1 MRKLII
7 SIAAAVA
14 VVGVLSM
21 GALTPSADAASYWG
35 GTSSTTRYSP
45 LLGSTQ
51 TTWSNGMSAT
61 SRYSPLLG
69 STQTTWSN
77 GMSATSRYSP
87 LLGSTRT
94 TYSGYGYGG

>member
-1 MRKLII
+1 MRKLTI

-21 GALTPSADAASYWG
+21 GGLTPSAHAASYWG
-35 GTSSTTRYSP
+35 GTSSTSRYNS

-51 TTWSNGMSAT
+51 
-61 SRYSPLLG
+61 
-69 STQTTWSN
+69 
-77 GMSATSRYSP
+77 
-87 LLGSTRT
+87 T

>member
-1 MRKLII
+1 MRKFVM

-35 GTSSTTRYSP
+35 G
-45 LLGSTQ
+45 
-51 TTWSNGMSAT
+51 MSAT

-69 STQTTWSN
+69 STQTT
-77 GMSATSRYSP
+77 
-87 LLGSTRT
+87 
-94 TYSGYGYGG
+94 YSGYGYGG

>member
-1 MRKLII
+1 MRLAVDRLQTPTGTKCA
-7 SIAAAVA
+7 SRSSPIAAAVA

-35 GTSSTTRYSP
+35 GTSSTSRYSP

-69 STQTTWSN
+69 STQTT
-77 GMSATSRYSP
+77 
-87 LLGSTRT
+87 
-94 TYSGYGYGG
+94 YSGYGYGG